1 MKNLSAGIRKQWF
14 LWVFR
19 GSACLYF
26 TTVIFLLFV
35 LFQLANG
42 SWLVRFEFLR
52 ANELLVM
59 VSWLFI
65 LFAILS
71 VAAIFTILLFALDG
85 HFRVILQW
93 AWFIQLI
100 GSVALLIHVLI
111 QMLVYPPLLEVAW
124 KTTNPSIFL
133 YLDNWE
139 SLLIPIVSVFAP
151 SCWAISGLI
160 YTAVMFRT
168 GNFSHHFNWWSLAV
182 WGMVLTGA
190 IIFRWVGAAATFW
203 QGAAILLFIPWV
215 WFVAEDLK
223 PHLRNGNGIKEH

>member
-1 MKNLSAGIRKQWF
+1 MENLSAGIRKHWL

-19 GSACLYF
+19 GSACLYL
-26 TTVIFLLFV
+26 TAVIFLLFV
-35 LFQLANG
+35 LVHLADG
-42 SWLVRFEFLR
+42 SWMVRFEYWQS
-52 ANELLVM
+52 NELLVM
-59 VSWLFI
+59 VSWLFS

-71 VAAIFTILLFALDG
+71 TAAIFTILLFALDR

-111 QMLVYPPLLEVAW
+111 QMLVYPPLMEAAW
-124 KTTNPSIFL
+124 ETTNPSIFR

-139 SLLIPIVSVFAP
+139 QLLVPVASVFVP

-168 GNFSHHFNWWSLAV
+168 RNFSHHFKWWSLAV

-190 IIFRWVGAAATFW
+190 IIFRWVGVFATFW
-203 QGAAILLFIPWV
+203 QGAAVLLFIPWV

-223 PHLRNGNGIKEH
+223 PLFRNANGIKER